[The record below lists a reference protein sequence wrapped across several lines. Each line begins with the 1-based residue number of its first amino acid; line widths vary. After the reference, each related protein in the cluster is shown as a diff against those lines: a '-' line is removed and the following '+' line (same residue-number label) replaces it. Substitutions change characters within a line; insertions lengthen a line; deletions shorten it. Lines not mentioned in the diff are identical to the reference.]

1 MVPGDL
7 IKSRCFTS
15 LYTVPG
21 GSTVQCFIPIGTT
34 GMLISTRND
43 VWVQWLVRN
52 DPNQAELPGGTLVGW
67 TKTKFMEEL

>member
-21 GSTVQCFIPIGTT
+21 GSAVQCFVPNGTT
-34 GMLISTRND
+34 GMLISIRND

-52 DPNQAELPGGTLVGW
+52 DPNQAELPGGILIGW
-67 TKTKFMEEL
+67 TRTKFVEEL